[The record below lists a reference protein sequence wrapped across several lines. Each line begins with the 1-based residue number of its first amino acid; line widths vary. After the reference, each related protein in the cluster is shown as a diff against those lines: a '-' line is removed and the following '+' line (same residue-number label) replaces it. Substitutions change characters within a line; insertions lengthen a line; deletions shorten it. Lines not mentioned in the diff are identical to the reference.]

1 MSDIKAPSYYAII
14 TADVRYHERLSDSE
28 KLLFAELTALSS
40 KWGYATA
47 SNAYLAKLFH
57 TSERTISRRISN
69 LAAEGFVKIEL
80 EREGNKMVQ
89 RKIIVITDPSER
101 SEMARKDDD
110 KALDKN
116 DNDKFDNDKTVIE
129 PVDKIVNDKNG
140 NDKFDVYSIT
150 SSFSTTSK
158 RLSNTR
164 TDKQTDKQDIQNT
177 QDTQVN
183 KASQSVSPSYGQ
195 LVTFY
200 EQNIRPV
207 TPYLAE
213 ELAYLLDEYVD
224 SDLVIEALKIAIQ
237 RNASNA
243 LKFTEGV
250 LRNWRNEN
258 ITTHQQALNA
268 KKKGERQRAN
278 DTKHHGSHPVDAD
291 GPFYTDANGK
301 LRMRKV

>member
-1 MSDIKAPSYYAII
+1 M
-14 TADVRYHERLSDSE
+14 
-28 KLLFAELTALSS
+28 
-40 KWGYATA
+40 
-47 SNAYLAKLFH
+47 
-57 TSERTISRRISN
+57 
-69 LAAEGFVKIEL
+69 
-80 EREGNKMVQ
+80 
-89 RKIIVITDPSER
+89 
-101 SEMARKDDD
+101 
-110 KALDKN
+110 
-116 DNDKFDNDKTVIE
+116 
-129 PVDKIVNDKNG
+129 
-140 NDKFDVYSIT
+140 YSIT
-150 SSFSTTSK
+150 SSFSTTSSF
-158 RLSNTR
+158 SNTR
-164 TDKQTDKQDIQNT
+164 TDKQTDK

-224 SDLVIEALKIAIQ
+224 ADLIIEALKVAVQ

-258 ITTHQQALNA
+258 ITTHKQALNA

-291 GPFYTDANGK
+291 GPFYTDDQGRV
-301 LRMRKV
+301 RMRKV

>member
-14 TADVRYHERLSDSE
+14 TADVRYHKRLSDSE

-116 DNDKFDNDKTVIE
+116 DNDKTVIE

-140 NDKFDVYSIT
+140 NDKFGVYSIT

-164 TDKQTDKQDIQNT
+164 TDKQTDKQDIQN
-177 QDTQVN
+177 TQVN

-291 GPFYTDANGK
+291 GPFYTDDQGRV
-301 LRMRKV
+301 RMRKV

>member
-1 MSDIKAPSYYAII
+1 MSEMKTPSYYAIL

-40 KWGYATA
+40 KYGYATA

-89 RKIIVITDPSER
+89 RKIFVITDPTKR
-101 SEMARKDDD
+101 SETVDQDDD
-110 KALDKN
+110 KALDRK
-116 DNDKFDNDKTVIE
+116 DNDKFGNDKTVIE

-140 NDKFDVYSIT
+140 NDKSVVYSNT
-150 SSFSTTSK
+150 SSFSNTRNT
-158 RLSNTR
+158 SNTR
-164 TDKQTDKQDIQNT
+164 TDKQTDKPKTQQNKKT
-177 QDTQVN
+177 CM
-183 KASQSVSPSYGQ
+183 SVSPSYGL
-195 LVTFY
+195 LVDFF

-224 SDLVIEALKIAIQ
+224 ADLIIEAFKIAIQ
-237 RNASNA
+237 RNATNP
-243 LKFTEGV
+243 LKFAEGV
-250 LRNWRNEN
+250 LRNWRNEKV
-258 ITTHQQALNA
+258 TTYQQALNA
-268 KKKGERQRAN
+268 KKKAGR
-278 DTKHHGSHPVDAD
+278 DTNASITNNNRTHAKQPTTTD
-291 GPFYTDANGK
+291 GPFYTDEQGR
-301 LRMRKV
+301 LQMREV

>member
-1 MSDIKAPSYYAII
+1 MSDMKAPSYYAII
-14 TADVRYHERLSDSE
+14 TADVRYHKRLSDSE

-150 SSFSTTSK
+150 SSFSTTSSF
-158 RLSNTR
+158 SNTR
-164 TDKQTDKQDIQNT
+164 TDKQTDKQTNRQDIQN
-177 QDTQVN
+177 TQVN

-213 ELAYLLDEYVD
+213 ELAHLLDEYVD

-258 ITTHQQALNA
+258 ITTHQQALNT

-291 GPFYTDANGK
+291 GPFYTDDQGRV
-301 LRMRKV
+301 RMRKV